1 VTRRRPGRG
10 GPGGDSDGDDLD
22 GLTPLTAALDDV
34 LRSMRAPSTRQLG
47 GVFQRWS
54 EAVGETVAMHATPV
68 SLEQGRLVVEVDEP
82 GWATQLR
89 YLEAELLRK
98 LAVVAGEGTVTSIEL
113 RVARG
118 ARGAKRGG
126 PRHRGDRPN
135 AS

>member
-1 VTRRRPGRG
+1 VTRRRPGRRG
-10 GPGGDSDGDDLD
+10 AAGDGDDDLD

-34 LRSMRAPSTRQLG
+34 LRSMRAPSTRQIG

-54 EAVGETVAMHATPV
+54 EAVGETVATHATPV

-89 YLEAELLRK
+89 YLEPELLRK
-98 LAVVAGEGTVTSIEL
+98 LAAVAGEGTVTSIEL

-118 ARGAKRGG
+118 AKGAKSTG
-126 PRHRGDRPN
+126 PRHRGGRPN